1 MSKGLFPQAVFT
13 DHTAV
18 LGKTGS
24 GKTSTAK
31 LIVEQVVAR
40 GARVCILD
48 PIKSDWWG
56 ITVSPDG
63 KNRGAAIRASE
74 DLFQ

>member
-1 MSKGLFPQAVFT
+1 MKIPSEILAQ
-13 DHTAV
+13 HIAV

-31 LIVEQVVAR
+31 LAVEHVVAE
-40 GARVCILD
+40 GARVCVLD

-56 ITVSPDG
+56 LTSSVNG
-63 KNRGAAIRASE
+63 KQAGLPSRSRTT
-74 DLFQ
+74 